1 MNEFVE
7 KFNEF
12 QEQQTKK
19 PFVIVDDGGADWAL
33 RMIAQK
39 EQKKQELNDFIQS
52 EMDKLE
58 AYQAQEQKKLDDEID
73 RMQGYLSAYA
83 LQKRENDPEFKSQNL
98 PNGRIRFVKQQPK
111 YHYDDK
117 VLLESLK
124 KAERSDLIK
133 IKESPDKATLKKVFV
148 PNDGKLI
155 DPDTGEVVEGVTI
168 EEREEA
174 FKVEVNK

>member
-1 MNEFVE
+1 MNEFAD
-7 KFNEF
+7 KFIEQ
-12 QEQQTKK
+12 QEQQ
-19 PFVIVDDGGADWAL
+19 PFVIDDDSKADWAL
-33 RMIAQK
+33 RKIKLAQAKK
-39 EQKKQELNDFIQS
+39 EELSNFVQV
-52 EMDKLE
+52 EMEKLE

-98 PNGRIRFVKQQPK
+98 PNGRLRFVKQQPK

-117 VLLESLK
+117 VLIESLK

-133 IKESPDKATLKKVFV
+133 IKETPDKATLKKVFV

>member
-1 MNEFVE
+1 MNEFAE
-7 KFNEF
+7 KFIEQ
-12 QEQQTKK
+12 QEQQ
-19 PFVIVDDGGADWAL
+19 PFVIQDDSTADWAL
-33 RMIAQK
+33 RKIKRAQDKK
-39 EQKKQELNDFIQS
+39 EELNNFIQA

-58 AYQAQEQKKLDDEID
+58 QYQAQEKKKLDDEID
-73 RMQGYLSAYA
+73 RLQGYLSTYA
-83 LQKRENDPEFKSQNL
+83 MQKRENDPKFKSQSL
-98 PNGRIRFVKQQPK
+98 PHGRIKFVKQQPK

-133 IKESPDKATLKKVFV
+133 VKESPDKATLKKVFV

-174 FKVEVNK
+174 FKVEVSK